1 MIVRPRIRRRTVAGI
16 VAAIIAV
23 ALIVMN
29 APVLG
34 LLGTNEIRMFP
45 ASGPAGAKPPRY
57 AAVLFS
63 GDMGFTSGMS
73 EFVAKAIAARGV
85 PVVGVNTPV
94 AFAHHRTQAQA
105 TAIVAQA
112 IRTTLERTGA
122 QQVLLLSHS
131 YGSDIVATVAP
142 HLPVDL
148 RPRIAVID
156 LAVPALDVFFRA
168 DPSGFAYLWKPDA
181 YPLPAIKQLKWAPVI
196 CIYGVEEEASLCP
209 ALKGT
214 GAQVVGLPGGH
225 HLDHDHLR
233 LIDATVNALRAV
245 VPGLRL

>member
-1 MIVRPRIRRRTVAGI
+1 MRARPRIRRRTVAGI
-16 VAAIIAV
+16 LTAIVAV

-34 LLGTNEIRMFP
+34 LLGRSEVKMFA
-45 ASGPAGAKPPRY
+45 ASGPAVTKPPRY

-73 EFVAKAIAARGV
+73 EVVAKAIAARGV
-85 PVVGVNTPV
+85 PVVGINMPF

-105 TAIVAQA
+105 NAIVAQA

-142 HLPVDL
+142 YLPADL

-156 LAVPALDVFFRA
+156 LAVPALDVFYRA
-168 DPSGFAYLWKPDA
+168 DPSGFAYLGKPDA
-181 YPLPAIKQLKWAPVI
+181 YPLPAIKQVKWAPMI
-196 CIYGVEEEASLCP
+196 CIYGVEEDASLCP

-214 GAQVVGLPGGH
+214 GAQVIGLPGGH

-233 LIDATVNALRAV
+233 LIDATISALRTA